1 MMKIRNRDD
10 LPAGTR
16 PPAAKE
22 CSARTG
28 IRGLLL
34 AALLAA
40 LILCAAPTAS
50 AGDAI
55 NVVTTIPDLAD
66 MAREIG
72 RDLVSVKSIT
82 RGTEDMHMV
91 PMKPS
96 YLLMLNKAD
105 VLLEMGLD
113 MEHAWLP
120 DLLYNCRNDRIQPGA
135 PGFVNCSDRIDPIEV
150 PDTPNRID
158 GDMHPEGN
166 PHFNTDPHNG
176 RRTAVTVCDGLC
188 RAHPE
193 HAAAF
198 RSNLDDYL
206 KRFDRKLRE
215 WEVLARPLAGVKIVS
230 YHKSWGYFAQTY
242 GLDVVGEIELAP
254 GVAPTP
260 AHLAKLVRLIESEKV
275 ALIIKEHYY
284 SDRYPR
290 FLEEKTGVAVV
301 TLPNMSGGSPQTA
314 KYFDFIEHNIKTV
327 LSALGKPVLSRQE
340 IEKELEKMDA
350 ASGGGA

>member
-1 MMKIRNRDD
+1 MSGFMKHA
-10 LPAGTR
+10 LLAV
-16 PPAAKE
+16 
-22 CSARTG
+22 
-28 IRGLLL
+28 LL
-34 AALLAA
+34 AALA
-40 LILCAAPTAS
+40 LTAAPAAS
-50 AGDAI
+50 AGGDTI

-72 RDLVSVKSIT
+72 RELVSVKSIT
-82 RGTEDMHMV
+82 MGTEDMHRI

-150 PDTPNRID
+150 PDVPNRIY

-176 RRTAVTVCDGLC
+176 RRTAVTVCEGLC

-193 HAAAF
+193 HTEAF
-198 RSNLDDYL
+198 CRNRDDYL
-206 KRFDRKLRE
+206 KRFDRKIVE
-215 WEVLARPLAGVKIVS
+215 WEVLARPLRGVKIVS

-260 AHLAKLVRLIESEKV
+260 AHLVKLVRLIKSEGV
-275 ALIIKEHYY
+275 ALVIKEQYY

-290 FLEEKTGVAVV
+290 FLNEKTGVEFV
-301 TLPNMSGGSPQTA
+301 TLPNMSGGSAETE

-327 LSALGKPVLSRQE
+327 LKALGKPVLSPQE
-340 IEKELEKMDA
+340 IERELQKEETA
-350 ASGGGA
+350 GNGGS